1 VIALACML
9 PSTLTEAACFV
20 DPNTITGTGTVQLT
34 VNTTP
39 AHPSSAANRRSGWMA
54 AGGGVSLACICL
66 LFLPQRRRSRKLIAG
81 LGLFALAFW
90 MMGCS
95 SGTGKT
101 DPGTAAGTYVVVVTG
116 TAGSGSSQVQASV
129 NVPITIH

>member
-1 VIALACML
+1 M

-20 DPNTITGTGTVQLT
+20 DPNTITGTGTVNLT

-39 AHPSSAANRRSGWMA
+39 AHPSSATNRHSGWMA
-54 AGGGVSLACICL
+54 AGGGVSLACMFL
-66 LFLPQRRRSRKLIAG
+66 LFLPHRRRRKTLIAA
-81 LGLFALAFW
+81 LGLSAIAIW
-90 MMGCS
+90 VAGCS
-95 SGTGKT
+95 SGAKSN

-129 NVPITIH
+129 NVPITIQ